1 MSATRGR
8 QHPRGERVMPGIW
21 RLRLPLPWPGV
32 PHVNAFA
39 IRAGDG
45 IVLFDTGYAF
55 EDGTRGLEL
64 RSPRS
69 ARGSRT

>member
-1 MSATRGR
+1 MDTKRKR
-8 QHPRGERVMPGIW
+8 EQPRGERVVPGIW

-32 PHVNAFA
+32 PHVNAFG

-64 RSPRS
+64 ALAQV